1 MPRNGLQRTDAHAR
15 VYGKWRSLPAWLELR
30 PLAVAVLIEAMRD
43 CGLHREDWPQ
53 QNVIRLTC
61 DQIRKRWKCSHETAS
76 NTLKQLEECGW
87 IERVGSAPGPTGQS
101 GGVYELLMLDVA
113 RQPRKG
119 PFIHWRPKVRVSTP
133 EDLN

>member
-1 MPRNGLQRTDAHAR
+1 
-15 VYGKWRSLPAWLELR
+15 
-30 PLAVAVLIEAMRD
+30 
-43 CGLHREDWPQ
+43 LHREDWPQ

-87 IERVGSAPGPTGQS
+87 IARVGSAPGPSGQA
-101 GGVYELLMLDVA
+101 GGVYELLMLDGA

-119 PFIHWRPKVRVSTP
+119 PFIHWRPKVRVSAP
-133 EDLN
+133 ACSN